1 MKNKIK
7 KAWKDF
13 HESGK
18 YICDRSSLISMVSLA
33 YIIRKDFIPIIS
45 EAINNNLLT
54 PYYCEKYEDKENKF
68 LCKKQIFYEH
78 FCHYAF
84 YLDNYYFL
92 LDEVI
97 NLEQCYNLISNNVLS
112 PLMPTGDNYTT
123 EKNITKV
130 LNRTILKSSVYYN
143 LNSNPYERYLPFDL
157 LVAIFSIFYNIYQLI
172 RALYNKRFFFKKK
185 KYEADEEDLY
195 KILFLFEDVD
205 ITNKNLINKDDF
217 PMLSFLT
224 SKDPKILENYLN
236 THKELSNEEQS
247 EMVFYL
253 SFCYNNTQL
262 GNIIKKP
269 QPTED
274 APKQAGSRLFG
285 YFVKQIQKR
294 KYENPNEIFPLL
306 MKELDKLA
314 EM

>member
-18 YICDRSSLISMVSLA
+18 YLCDRSSLISMVSLA
-33 YIIRKDFIPIIS
+33 YIIRKDFISIIS

-54 PYYCEKYEDKENKF
+54 PYYCEKYEDKENVF
-68 LCKKQIFYEH
+68 LCKKQTFYEH
-78 FCHYAF
+78 FWHYPF

-97 NLEQCYNLISNNVLS
+97 NLEQCYNVISNNVLS

-123 EKNITKV
+123 EENIIKV

-143 LNSNPYERYLPFDL
+143 LNPNPYERYLPFDL
-157 LVAIFSIFYNIYQLI
+157 IIAIFSIFYNIYQII
-172 RALYNKRFFFKKK
+172 RALHNKRFFFKRK
-185 KYEADEEDLY
+185 KYELNEEDLY
-195 KILFLFEDVD
+195 KILFLFEDLD
-205 ITNKNLINKDDF
+205 IENKALINKDDF

-224 SKDPKILENYLN
+224 LKDPAILEDYFN
-236 THKELSNEEQS
+236 THKDFSKEEQL
-247 EMVFYL
+247 EIAFYL

-262 GNIIKKP
+262 GNTIKNP
-269 QPTED
+269 QPTKD
-274 APKQAGSRLFG
+274 APKQAGSKLFCD
-285 YFVKQIQKR
+285 FVKQIKKR
-294 KYENPNEIFPLL
+294 EYENPDEIFPLL
-306 MKELDKLA
+306 MKELGKLT
-314 EM
+314 ER